1 MDRAT
6 RNAVVLHI
14 AFDVLIQNTADDLA
28 RIVVQVRNLLQTGVA
43 GEDFMGHVQRQVG
56 QLHTAFEHDLRRHR
70 IGEQVELS
78 HWGDIAAIE
87 VGAAH
92 HDHFLDAL
100 GDFGRLSQCQCQVGL
115 RAEHGD
121 GDAVRLGAAQG
132 FDQVVDRIAF
142 GQAFFRFM
150 HCDAGDTLLAMDILG
165 VDRFAQQRRWRT
177 GVHRDVLAP
186 CPLARQACVAGG
198 LVQAHIAGDG
208 GQRTNAQLLRRG
220 HGEQQGHHVI
230 GTRVGIDD
238 QVDFFRR
245 LGACSSERGQKQN
258 TPEQVFQGR

>member
-6 RNAVVLHI
+6 GNAVVLHI
-14 AFDVLIQNTADDLA
+14 AFDVLIQNTADHLA
-28 RIVVQVRNLLQTGVA
+28 RVVVQVGNLLQAGVA
-43 GEDFMGHVQRQVG
+43 GEDFMGHVQRQVS
-56 QLHTAFEHDLRRHR
+56 QFHTAFEHDLSRHR
-70 IGEQVELS
+70 IGEQVELG
-78 HWGDIAAIE
+78 HRGDIAAIE

-100 GDFGRLSQCQCQVGL
+100 GYFGRLSQGQCQVGL

-132 FDQVVDRIAF
+132 LDQVVNGIAF

-150 HCDAGDTLLAMDILG
+150 HRDARDAFLAMDILG

-186 CPLARQACVAGG
+186 CPLTCQARVARG
-198 LVQAHIAGDG
+198 LVQAHIAGHG
-208 GQRTNAQLLRRG
+208 GQRTNAQLLRRS
-220 HGEQQGHHVI
+220 HGKQQGHHIV
-230 GTRVGIDD
+230 GTRVGVDD